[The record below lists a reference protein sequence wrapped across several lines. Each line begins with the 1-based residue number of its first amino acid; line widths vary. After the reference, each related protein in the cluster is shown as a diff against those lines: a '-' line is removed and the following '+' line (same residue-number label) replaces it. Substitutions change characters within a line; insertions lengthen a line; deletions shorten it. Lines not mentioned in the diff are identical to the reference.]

1 MSAEV
6 QDEGIEIS
14 AGLQEQVLCRLSYG
28 LYWGRHDIN
37 WVEQWKRKVCQLRIP
52 LSYMRNA
59 FIYKGVVDLQL
70 VVPRAMN
77 RASRSLGRRLSR
89 QKESVPSGSDPTD
102 SSR

>member
-14 AGLQEQVLCRLSYG
+14 AALQEHMRCRLSYG
-28 LYWGRHDIN
+28 PYWGRHDIN
-37 WVEQWKRKVCQLRIP
+37 WVEQWKRKGCQLRIP
-52 LSYMRNA
+52 LSCMRNA
-59 FIYKGVVDLQL
+59 FIDKGVVDLQL
-70 VVPRAMN
+70 VIPRAMN

-89 QKESVPSGSDPTD
+89 QKEFVPSGSDPTD